1 MKQTVSV
8 LGEGAWGTAMSTVLA
23 YNGYT
28 VKLWCHDPEVAKI
41 IKESRFNKRYMPDIE
56 LSKLIVPT
64 DSMKEAVADVEWVF
78 EAIPVEYLRSVLQQ
92 AKPFVKPGQ
101 KWVALS
107 KGIEKESLL
116 LPTQMLDDVFEKDIE
131 KAVCVGP
138 SFSHGVVHK
147 ELTGVVVAAN
157 KIELARQLK
166 DILVND
172 YFRPYESTDMIGAQV
187 SAALKNVIALGIGI
201 LDGAK
206 WGENTKAFVLTR
218 GLQDMA
224 TCSQTLGGQKDTI
237 YGLAGVGD
245 LVLTCMGGF
254 SRNVMVG
261 KCFGQG
267 QSLEKIIE
275 EKGVIPEGV
284 NTVKSINQLA
294 QKYGIK
300 LPVCEGIYGMLFE
313 GKSVDEFLAGLP

>member
-1 MKQTVSV
+1 MRQTVSV
-8 LGEGAWGTAMSTVLA
+8 LGEGAWGTAMATVLA
-23 YNGYT
+23 YNGYA
-28 VKLWCHDPEVAKI
+28 VKLWCYDPDVAET
-41 IKESRFNKRYMPDIE
+41 IKKSCFNKRYMPDIE

-64 DSMKEAVADVEWVF
+64 CSIKEAVADVEWVF

-92 AKPFVKPGQ
+92 AKSFVKPGQ
-101 KWVALS
+101 TWVVLS
-107 KGIEKESLL
+107 KGIETESLL
-116 LPTQMLDDVFEKDIE
+116 LPTQMFYDVFENVIE

-138 SFSHGVVHK
+138 SFSRGVVHK
-147 ELTGVVVAAN
+147 EFTGVVVAAA
-157 KIELARQLK
+157 KSDRAQHLK
-166 DILVND
+166 NILVND

-187 SAALKNVIALGIGI
+187 GSALKNVIAFGIGI
-201 LDGAK
+201 LDGAQR
-206 WGENTKAFVLTR
+206 GENTKAFMLTH
-218 GLQDMA
+218 GLQDMV
-224 TCSQTLGGQKDTI
+224 TCSQVLGGQKETI
-237 YGLAGVGD
+237 YGLAGIGD

-294 QKYGIK
+294 QKYGIRF
-300 LPVCEGIYGMLFE
+300 PVCEGIYNMLFE
-313 GKSVDEFLAGLP
+313 GTSVDEFLTGLP